1 MGAKLNFLG
10 QKFVM
15 PKGIRKSP
23 GTNAYASCVAK
34 ELEGKHGKVDFR
46 GAAAKC
52 KGTRG

>member
-34 ELEGKHGKVDFR
+34 ELDFR